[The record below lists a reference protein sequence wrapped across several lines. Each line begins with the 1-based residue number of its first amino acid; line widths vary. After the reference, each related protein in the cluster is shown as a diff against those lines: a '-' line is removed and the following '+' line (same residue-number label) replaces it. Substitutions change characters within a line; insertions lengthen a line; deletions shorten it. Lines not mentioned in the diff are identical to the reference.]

1 MTLKEELKTYFEQ
14 EQKPLSIHEIENAFE
29 YYEVSE
35 FKALLKTLNELED
48 AGEIVRTRQN
58 YYGLPEKMN
67 LVRGTI
73 DMAKKGFAFLIRD
86 DGQTPDIYLHH
97 SDLNSAMDEDEVL
110 VRIDKKKT
118 EKARPEGSV
127 VRILKRAHNTIVGT
141 YQASKRF
148 GFVIPDDKS
157 IQGDIF
163 IPKKQARGAVT
174 GHKVLVTITKY
185 PEENRRAEGAI
196 SKIIGHK
203 NDPGV
208 DILSIIYQH
217 DIDIEFDEKVLKEVE
232 KAPERVTKADL
243 LGRKDLRDKTIV
255 TIDGADAKDLDDA
268 IRVEKLKNGNYLLGV
283 YIADVSYYVR
293 EDTAID
299 NAAYAR
305 GTSVY
310 LVDRVIPMLP
320 HKLSNGICSLNKGE
334 DRLVLACEMEIDKK
348 GKVVQHEIF
357 EAVICTTERMT
368 YYDVNQIIVDNNEET
383 IKVYETLVP
392 MFTDMKDLAGV
403 LEKKRQARGAIDF
416 DFPEAEIKVD
426 ENGVPTDIVLRD
438 RDLAEKLIESFMLCA
453 NETIAEAFHWLEV
466 PFIHRIHE
474 KPEETKLHTFF
485 EFLSSIGHGVKGK
498 LEDVHPLELQKVLT
512 KIKGQ
517 PEEKIVG
524 KLLLRSMQQA
534 RYADKSKGHFGLSTD
549 FYTHFT
555 SPIRR
560 YPDLIVHRL
569 IRTYLLDGDVSGKN
583 LKKWQKKLPDIA
595 KHSSNKERDAVSA
608 ERAVNDLKK
617 AEFMQDKIGETFEAT
632 ISSVTSFGVFVE
644 LDNTVEGLIHV
655 SYMTDD
661 YYQYHE
667 AQQAMIGEMHHKV
680 YRVGE
685 KVTVTVL
692 DVNVE
697 ERNIDFVFEN

>member
-1 MTLKEELKTYFEQ
+1 MELSESILNYFKEAT
-14 EQKPLSIHEIENAFE
+14 KPLSIHDIESALNL
-29 YYEVSE
+29 YEVDD
-35 FKALLKTLNELED
+35 FKELIKTLNMLEEQ
-48 AGEIVRTRQN
+48 GEIVRTRQN

-67 LVRGTI
+67 LIRGTI
-73 DMAKKGFAFLIRD
+73 DMAKKGFAFLIRE
-86 DGQTPDIYLHH
+86 DGQAPDIYIHH
-97 SDLNSAMDEDEVL
+97 SDLNTAMDKDEVL
-110 VRIDKKKT
+110 VRLERKKT
-118 EKARPEGSV
+118 EGARPEGAV
-127 VRILKRAHNTIVGT
+127 VRILSRAHQQIVGT
-141 YQASKRF
+141 YEANKRF

-163 IPKKQARGAVT
+163 IPKKQARGAVS

-196 SKIIGHK
+196 AKIIGHK

-217 DIDIEFDEKVLKEVE
+217 NIDIDFDSKVLQEVETVPEKVSKS
-232 KAPERVTKADL
+232 DL
-243 LGRKDLRDKTIV
+243 QGRRDLREETIV

-268 IRVEKLKNGNYLLGV
+268 VRVETLKNGHYLLGV
-283 YIADVSYYVR
+283 YIADVSYYVK
-293 EDTAID
+293 EKSEID
-299 NAAYAR
+299 QAASDR

-320 HKLSNGICSLNKGE
+320 HKLSNGICSLNRGD
-334 DRLVLACEMEIDKK
+334 DRLVIACEMEIDQK
-348 GKVVQHEIF
+348 GKVLQHEIF
-357 EAVICTTERMT
+357 EAVINTTERMT
-368 YYDVNQIIVDNNEET
+368 YDAVNQILVAQDVETMNE
-383 IKVYETLVP
+383 YAALVP
-392 MFTDMKDLAGV
+392 MFKEMKNLAES
-403 LEKKRQARGAIDF
+403 LRKKRDQRGAIDF
-416 DFPEAEIKVD
+416 DFPEAEIRVD
-426 ENGVPTDIVLRD
+426 EAGHPLAIEIRERNI
-438 RDLAEKLIESFMLCA
+438 AEKLIEEFMLCA

-485 EFLSSIGHGVKGK
+485 EFLSSIGHGIKGK
-498 LEDVHPLELQKVLT
+498 IEDVHPLELQKVLT
-512 KIKGQ
+512 EIKGEK
-517 PEEKIVG
+517 EEKIVA

-534 RYADKSKGHFGLSTD
+534 RYADESKGHFGLSTD

-569 IRTYLLDGDVSGKN
+569 IRSYLFEGNVSGKN
-583 LKKWQKKLPDIA
+583 IQKWQKKLPEIA
-595 KHSSNKERDAVSA
+595 KHTSNKERGAVSA

-617 AEFMQDKIGETFEAT
+617 AEFMSDKVGEIFDAT
-632 ISSVTSFGVFVE
+632 VSSVTSFGVFVE
-644 LDNTVEGLIHV
+644 LANTVEGLVHV

-667 AQQAMIGEMHHKV
+667 AQQALIGEMHHKV
-680 YRVGE
+680 FRVGGQV
-685 KVTVTVL
+685 KVKVI

-697 ERNIDFVFEN
+697 ERNIDFVFES